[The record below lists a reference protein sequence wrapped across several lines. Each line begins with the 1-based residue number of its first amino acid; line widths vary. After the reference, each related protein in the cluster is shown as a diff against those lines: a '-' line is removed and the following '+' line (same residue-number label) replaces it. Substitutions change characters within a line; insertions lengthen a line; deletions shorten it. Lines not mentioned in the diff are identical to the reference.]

1 MSAKNMSTDI
11 KHSKAQISK
20 IIQSGGS
27 FDFWLANIDKKTHA
41 NVAIPLARDNLEII
55 YLESNSASN
64 AINKLER
71 KIIGN
76 GAVRAEEGFNLFFSN
91 ESMNDIIEIIIR
103 RSNLLIDGITERVK
117 HEIKIEKGGSLPA
130 LLPPSAALIVQSVI
144 SSVVTGISG
153 RGARRAGRG
162 YMNKVF

>member
-1 MSAKNMSTDI
+1 MVLLKLS
-11 KHSKAQISK
+11 
-20 IIQSGGS
+20 
-27 FDFWLANIDKKTHA
+27 
-41 NVAIPLARDNLEII
+41 LE
-55 YLESNSASN
+55 
-64 AINKLER
+64 
-71 KIIGN
+71 
-76 GAVRAEEGFNLFFSN
+76 
-91 ESMNDIIEIIIR
+91 DPT
-103 RSNLLIDGITERVK
+103 LLIDGITERVK